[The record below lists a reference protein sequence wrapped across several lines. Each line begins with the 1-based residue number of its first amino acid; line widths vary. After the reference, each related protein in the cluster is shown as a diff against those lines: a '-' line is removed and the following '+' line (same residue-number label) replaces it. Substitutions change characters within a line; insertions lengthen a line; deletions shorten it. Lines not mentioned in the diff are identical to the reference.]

1 MLDNI
6 SLVLIIIGALNWG
19 IIGLFGVDLIGM
31 LFGGQLTLIP
41 RNYIYL
47 GRHCRHMGNH
57 PFVQRKALINPKK
70 DAGTRLVKRV
80 RRLFVYY

>member
-31 LFGGQLTLIP
+31 LFDGQLTLIP
-41 RNYIYL
+41 RIIYTL
-47 GRHCRHMGNH
+47 VG
-57 PFVQRKALINPKK
+57 I
-70 DAGTRLVKRV
+70 AGIWAITL
-80 RRLFVYY
+80 LFKEKH

>member
-1 MLDNI
+1 MPDNI

-41 RNYIYL
+41 RIIYTL
-47 GRHCRHMGNH
+47 VG
-57 PFVQRKALINPKK
+57 I
-70 DAGTRLVKRV
+70 AGIWAITL
-80 RRLFVYY
+80 LFKEKH

>member
-41 RNYIYL
+41 RIIYTL
-47 GRHCRHMGNH
+47 VG
-57 PFVQRKALINPKK
+57 I
-70 DAGTRLVKRV
+70 AGIWAIPL
-80 RRLFVYY
+80 LFKEKH

>member
-41 RNYIYL
+41 RIMYTLVGI
-47 GRHCRHMGNH
+47 
-57 PFVQRKALINPKK
+57 
-70 DAGTRLVKRV
+70 AGIWAITL
-80 RRLFVYY
+80 LFKEKH

>member
-41 RNYIYL
+41 RIIYL

-57 PFVQRKALINPKK
+57 PFVQRKALINSVKK
-70 DAGTRLVKRV
+70 TPHTFGKTFM
-80 RRLFVYY
+80 RRLFIFL